1 MNMSKITLLALCLA
15 FAAGLSSNAISEENP
30 AQSKPKT
37 KLMPL
42 KNNGKYWPESTRFLV
57 IVHQYDGDVEWA
69 KKLKFPHVIY
79 EKEKPEKEPFSAI
92 NKAKGETNLLKFI
105 AEFYDDLPENIIQ
118 VYQYE
123 YKDYH
128 EGSLVDILNSPEFEL
143 QYAESKTR
151 GFWNFNH
158 WVWEEE
164 PPIDGMLES
173 GFWPD
178 TMAKTFGSIY
188 DYGNFLYGKKACAQF
203 VVSRD
208 RIRTLPREFYSDL
221 YFWLVN
227 NTKGEI
233 NTGFDPVTK
242 TRLPTPLDWDVNSN
256 YFTSRCMEKTWE
268 LIFTTK
274 KTHEDISV
282 PIFVTKNGPQGTKKS
297 IAYLS
302 AVYGAKKYYRDITS
316 EIIYRFIRDNKIII
330 PASANFNEFFTDVVA
345 DLKKTLKIKINDMEY
360 RIPEIRTQDII
371 INLSHA

>member
-1 MNMSKITLLALCLA
+1 MPRMKLFALCFA
-15 FAAGLSSNAISEENP
+15 FITGLSSVIATDNP
-30 AQSKPKT
+30 VQSPKAE
-37 KLMPL
+37 L
-42 KNNGKYWPESTRFLV
+42 KSLRNDGKYWPESTRYLV

-69 KKLKFPHVIY
+69 KRLKFPHVIY

-128 EGSLVDILNSPEFEL
+128 EGSLVDLLNSPEFEL
-143 QYAESKTR
+143 DYAESKTK

-158 WVWEEE
+158 WIWEEE
-164 PPIDGMLES
+164 PPIDGMLKS

-178 TMAKTFGSIY
+178 TMAKTFGCIY
-188 DYGNFLYGKKACAQF
+188 NYGDFLSGKKACAQF

-208 RIRTLPREFYSDL
+208 RIRTLPKEFYSDL
-221 YFWLVN
+221 YFWLVQ

-233 NTGFDPVTK
+233 NTGFDPISK
-242 TRLPTPLDWDVNSN
+242 TRLPTPLDDDVNSN

-274 KTHEDISV
+274 KPNEDIAV
-282 PIFVTKNGPQGTKKS
+282 PILVKKKDSEKTKKT

-302 AVYGAKKYYRDITS
+302 GVYGARKYYRDITP
-316 EIIYRFIRDNKIII
+316 EIVYHFLRDNKIII
-330 PASANFNEFFTDVVA
+330 PSSADFNYFFTDVVA
-345 DLKKTLKIKINDMEY
+345 GLRKTLIIKINDMEY
-360 RIPEIRTQDII
+360 RIPEKRTQDII